1 MEIKFDMEGGC
12 NLVEGVGFRHIK
24 ITELEVVSFL
34 RPGEEFISGEEMVV
48 RAKELGANLSRRHA
62 EYLLEHHDE
71 IPKEFQKYYLVFTGT
86 ILSDHSGH
94 RLVPYLYWDGKRWF
108 LSFYW
113 LGHDLYS
120 NYRLVRLR
128 D

>member
-71 IPKEFQKYYLVFTGT
+71 IPKEFQKYA
-86 ILSDHSGH
+86 
-94 RLVPYLYWDGKRWF
+94 VPVQFSSLFVEYHLNTAE
-108 LSFYW
+108 L
-113 LGHDLYS
+113 
-120 NYRLVRLR
+120 
-128 D
+128 